1 MFEGQVH
8 EKIIVLSSGNKV
20 APELVENLVKE
31 SYLISHCMVYG
42 DGKDYCVALITIDET
57 EAANMCVEQ
66 IDGLVEQAVAKANA
80 RLSSSE
86 QIKRWKIL
94 DRDLSAEFDEITPTL
109 KLKRNVV
116 SQHFKTTL
124 EELYAENN

>member
-66 IDGLVEQAVAKANA
+66 IDGLVEQAVAHANS
-80 RLSSSE
+80 RVSVSG
-86 QIKRWKIL
+86 QIRRWKIL
-94 DRDLSAEFDEITPTL
+94 SRDFSPELDEVTL
-109 KLKRNVV
+109 TLTLKRNVIV
-116 SQHFKTTL
+116 RHFGAAL
-124 EELYAENN
+124 EALYSEK

>member
-66 IDGLVEQAVAKANA
+66 IDGLVEQAVAHANS
-80 RLSSSE
+80 RVSISE
-86 QIKRWKIL
+86 QIRRWKIL
-94 DRDLSAEFDEITPTL
+94 SRDFSPELDEVTL
-109 KLKRNVV
+109 TLTLKRNVIV
-116 SQHFKTTL
+116 RHFGAAL
-124 EELYAENN
+124 EALYSEK

>member
-66 IDGLVEQAVAKANA
+66 IDGLVEQAVAHANS
-80 RLSSSE
+80 RVSISE
-86 QIKRWKIL
+86 QIRRWKIL
-94 DRDLSAEFDEITPTL
+94 SRDFSPGLDEVTL
-109 KLKRNVV
+109 TLTLKRNVIAR
-116 SQHFKTTL
+116 HFGAVL
-124 EELYAENN
+124 EALYSEK

>member
-8 EKIIVLSSGNKV
+8 EKIFVLSSGNKV

-66 IDGLVEQAVAKANA
+66 IDGLVEQAVAHANS
-80 RLSSSE
+80 RVSISE
-86 QIKRWKIL
+86 QIRRWKIL
-94 DRDLSAEFDEITPTL
+94 SRDFSPELDEVTL
-109 KLKRNVV
+109 TLTLKRNVIV
-116 SQHFKTTL
+116 RHFGAAL
-124 EELYAENN
+124 EALYSEK